1 MSNIIIPLRFKK
13 NPSSVQKK
21 NPSSFQCFVG
31 SMLYLSLTRKNE
43 AAAGASMITMPTD
56 GSHGLKQFRLV
67 HQGSP
72 QCFMVVLN
80 LWLPNNFVK

>member
-1 MSNIIIPLRFKK
+1 
-13 NPSSVQKK
+13 
-21 NPSSFQCFVG
+21 
-31 SMLYLSLTRKNE
+31 
-43 AAAGASMITMPTD
+43 MPTD